1 MNKYE
6 PFDLKITKLTGA
18 KWQRENVAALL
29 KQLIAEQGKPRYS
42 VENRIIIAFDRSA
55 DSSVEFLQL
64 NKGILLEVLLN
75 VAYNPYAFTYL
86 LNAYHY
92 WFSIP
97 LVTNYHRS
105 RGYYEHPIGPGL
117 REPEKAK
124 FETELVREA
133 ALKSDGLI
141 KFNPNPKEHGHDGD
155 LRINRAKIKNA
166 DAQTEPAPQFDTRK
180 LSVCDYGTPPVPNWT
195 NCLPC
200 PLYKD
205 GHCLSRGATIYRA
218 IYGTDKETP

>member
-1 MNKYE
+1 MDKYE

-18 KWQRENVAALL
+18 KWQRENVATLL
-29 KQLIAEQGKPRYS
+29 RQLIAEQGKPRYS
-42 VENRIIIAFDRSA
+42 VENRIIIAFDRSLA
-55 DSSVEFLQL
+55 SSTKFLQL

-75 VAYNPYAFTYL
+75 IAYNPYVFTYL
-86 LNAYHY
+86 ISDYHC

-97 LVTNYHRS
+97 LLTNYHRS
-105 RGYYEHPIGPGL
+105 RGYYEHPIGRGL

-124 FETELVREA
+124 FEAELVREA

-141 KFNPNPKEHGHDGD
+141 KFNPNLKEHGHDGD
-155 LRINRAKIKNA
+155 LLIDKGKIKNA
-166 DAQTEPAPQFDTRK
+166 DAQIEPAPLFETRK
-180 LSVCDYGTPPVPNWT
+180 LSVCDYGTPLVPKWT

-205 GHCLSRGATIYRA
+205 GHCLSRGAAIYRA
-218 IYGTDKETP
+218 VYRTDKEPT